1 MCHSERSE
9 ESENIN
15 VYAIRSF
22 TTFRMTQYVI
32 ISRIMLTCTFI
43 FFLTIIASFIQ
54 RVSGFGFGIFVMMF
68 FPFFLPSYGESVMLS
83 GLLAGSTAL
92 MIAVKNRKYIR
103 WKMMWI
109 VTFFNVL
116 FSFIATEYMRSLS
129 NDFLKQCLGVVLILI
144 ALYFLFG
151 EGRMGRIFKSKPAQ
165 VTIGS
170 ISGVMG
176 GMFAMPGPPLVL
188 YCISTLEDKRE
199 YVTTLQAFSVVFNL
213 FYTIFR
219 FKVGFY
225 SDDTWLW
232 WVIGF
237 GGVIIGS
244 SLGTR
249 CFDVISN
256 RMLKR
261 IVYVMMIVSGIVAIL

>member
-1 MCHSERSE
+1 
-9 ESENIN
+9 
-15 VYAIRSF
+15 
-22 TTFRMTQYVI
+22 
-32 ISRIMLTCTFI
+32 
-43 FFLTIIASFIQ
+43 
-54 RVSGFGFGIFVMMF
+54 
-68 FPFFLPSYGESVMLS
+68 
-83 GLLAGSTAL
+83 
-92 MIAVKNRKYIR
+92 
-103 WKMMWI
+103 MWI
-109 VTFFNVL
+109 VTLITVH
-116 FSFIATEYMRSLS
+116 FSIIATEYMRSLS
-129 NDFLKQCLGVVLILI
+129 NEVLKQCLGVVLILI

-165 VTIGS
+165 GTIGS
-170 ISGVMG
+170 ASGVMG
-176 GMFAMPGPPLVL
+176 GRLAMPGPPLVL

-213 FYTIFR
+213 FYTIYR

-225 SDDTWLW
+225 SDDTWFW
-232 WVIGF
+232 WVIGL

>member
-1 MCHSERSE
+1 
-9 ESENIN
+9 
-15 VYAIRSF
+15 
-22 TTFRMTQYVI
+22 MTCI
-32 ISRIMLTCTFI
+32 FI
-43 FFLTIIASFIQ
+43 FFLTIVASFIQ

-129 NDFLKQCLGVVLILI
+129 NDVLKHCLGVVLILI

-170 ISGVMG
+170 VSGVMG

-188 YCISTLEDKRE
+188 YCINLLHLE
-199 YVTTLQAFSVVFNL
+199 
-213 FYTIFR
+213 
-219 FKVGFY
+219 
-225 SDDTWLW
+225 
-232 WVIGF
+232 
-237 GGVIIGS
+237 
-244 SLGTR
+244 
-249 CFDVISN
+249 
-256 RMLKR
+256 MLR
-261 IVYVMMIVSGIVAIL
+261 GLLRYAHNCMS

>member
-1 MCHSERSE
+1 
-9 ESENIN
+9 
-15 VYAIRSF
+15 
-22 TTFRMTQYVI
+22 
-32 ISRIMLTCTFI
+32 MLTCTFV
-43 FFLTIIASFIQ
+43 FLLTIVASFIQ

-92 MIAVKNRKYIR
+92 MIAVRNWKYIR
-103 WKMMWI
+103 WRLMGL

-116 FSFIATEYMRSLS
+116 FSFVATEYMRGMS
-129 NDFLKQCLGVVLILI
+129 NDSLKQCLGVVLILI

-151 EGRMGRIFKSKPAQ
+151 EGRMGRMFKSKPAQ

-199 YVTTLQAFSVVFNL
+199 YVTTLQAFSVVFNV

-219 FKVGFY
+219 IKVGFF
-225 SDDTWLW
+225 SDDLSLW
-232 WVIGF
+232 WVAGIG
-237 GGVIIGS
+237 GAIIGS
-244 SLGTR
+244 SLGSR
-249 CFDVISN
+249 CFELISN
-256 RMLKR
+256 RMLKL
-261 IVYVMMIVSGIVAIL
+261 IVYAMMIISGVVAII

>member
-1 MCHSERSE
+1 M
-9 ESENIN
+9 ILL
-15 VYAIRSF
+15 YIF
-22 TTFRMTQYVI
+22 I
-32 ISRIMLTCTFI
+32 LTV
-43 FFLTIIASFIQ
+43 IASFIQ

-68 FPFFLPSYGESVMLS
+68 FPFFLPTYGDCIMLS

-92 MIAVKNRKYIR
+92 MIAVQNWRYIR
-103 WKMMWI
+103 WKLMGR
-109 VTFFNVL
+109 VVFFNVL
-116 FSFIATEYMRSLS
+116 ASYLATEYMRSLG
-129 NDFLKQCLGVVLILI
+129 NDTMKQCLGVMLILI
-144 ALYFLFG
+144 ALYFMFS
-151 EGRMGRIFKSKPAQ
+151 EGRLTRIFKSRLAQ
-165 VTIGS
+165 ISIGS

-219 FKVGFY
+219 FKAGFY

-237 GGVIIGS
+237 GGVRIGS

>member
-1 MCHSERSE
+1 M
-9 ESENIN
+9 
-15 VYAIRSF
+15 
-22 TTFRMTQYVI
+22 TTCLFVF
-32 ISRIMLTCTFI
+32 L
-43 FFLTIIASFIQ
+43 LTIVASFIQ

-92 MIAVKNRKYIR
+92 MIAVRNRKYIR
-103 WKMMWI
+103 WRLMGI

-116 FSFIATEYMRSLS
+116 FSFVATEYMRGMS
-129 NDFLKQCLGVVLILI
+129 NDALKQCLGVVLILI

-151 EGRMGRIFKSKPAQ
+151 EGRMGRMFKSRPAQ
-165 VTIGS
+165 VAIGS

-199 YVTTLQAFSVVFNL
+199 YVTTLQAFSVMLNL

-219 FKVGFY
+219 FKAGFY
-225 SDDTWLW
+225 SDDLSLWL
-232 WVIGF
+232 VAGV
-237 GGVIIGS
+237 GGAIIGS
-244 SLGTR
+244 SLGAQ
-249 CFDVISN
+249 CFELISN
-256 RMLKR
+256 RTLKL
-261 IVYVMMIVSGIVAIL
+261 IVYAMMIVSGIVAII

>member
-1 MCHSERSE
+1 
-9 ESENIN
+9 
-15 VYAIRSF
+15 
-22 TTFRMTQYVI
+22 
-32 ISRIMLTCTFI
+32 MLTCTFI
-43 FFLTIIASFIQ
+43 FFLAIIASFIL

-92 MIAVKNRKYIR
+92 MIAIRNRKYIR
-103 WKMMWI
+103 WRLMGL
-109 VTFFNVL
+109 VTFSNVL
-116 FSFIATEYMRSLS
+116 FSFVATEYMRSLS
-129 NDFLKQCLGVVLILI
+129 NDVLKQCLGVVLILI
-144 ALYFLFG
+144 SLYFLFG

-170 ISGVMG
+170 VSGVMG

-213 FYTIFR
+213 FYTAFR
-219 FKVGFY
+219 FKAGFY

-232 WVIGF
+232 WVIGLV
-237 GGVIIGS
+237 GTMIGS
-244 SLGTR
+244 SLGSR
-249 CFDVISN
+249 CFELISN
-256 RMLKR
+256 RTLKL
-261 IVYVMMIVSGIVAIL
+261 IVYVMMIISGIVAIC

>member
-1 MCHSERSE
+1 
-9 ESENIN
+9 
-15 VYAIRSF
+15 
-22 TTFRMTQYVI
+22 
-32 ISRIMLTCTFI
+32 MLTCTFV
-43 FFLTIIASFIQ
+43 FLLTIVASFIQ

-68 FPFFLPSYGESVMLS
+68 FPFFLPTYGESVMLS

-92 MIAVKNRKYIR
+92 MIAVRNWKYIR
-103 WKMMWI
+103 WRLMGL

-116 FSFIATEYMRSLS
+116 FSFVATEYMRGMS
-129 NDFLKQCLGVVLILI
+129 NDSLKQCLGVVLIRI

-151 EGRMGRIFKSKPAQ
+151 EGRMGRMFKSRPAQ

-199 YVTTLQAFSVVFNL
+199 YVTTLQAFSVVFNV

-219 FKVGFY
+219 IKVGFY
-225 SDDTWLW
+225 SDDLSLW
-232 WVIGF
+232 WVAGIG
-237 GGVIIGS
+237 GAIIGS
-244 SLGTR
+244 SLGSR
-249 CFDVISN
+249 CFELISN
-256 RMLKR
+256 RTLKL
-261 IVYVMMIVSGIVAIL
+261 IVYAMMIVSGVVAIL